1 MGTARGDLAQVA
13 QLRER
18 IAAMQQRRA
27 APATLPA
34 PGPLAGLFPEGG
46 PRIGAAYTL
55 GGGELSLM
63 LSLLGAA
70 SAAGDWCCIV
80 GIPELSVEAAA
91 GHGVDLGR
99 LVLVPDPGT
108 RWLQAASSACE
119 VFPLVA
125 VRPPRLPAPGEASRL
140 AGRLRDRSST
150 LLALGEWPG
159 AEAEISVRGEEWVG
173 IGRGQGLIAGRAA
186 TVSLR
191 GRRAPMPR
199 TARVL
204 LPGPTGAVEALVTSE
219 RSAADQNSERPPL
232 RLVGS

>member
-1 MGTARGDLAQVA
+1 MGTARGDLARVA
-13 QLRER
+13 ELRER
-18 IAAMQQRRA
+18 IASMQQRRA

-34 PGPLAGLFPEGG
+34 PGPLAGLFPDGG
-46 PRIGAAYTL
+46 PRVGAAYAL

-63 LSLLGAA
+63 LALLGAA
-70 SAAGDWCCIV
+70 STAGEWCCVV
-80 GIPELSVEAAA
+80 GVPELSVEAAA

-99 LVLVPDPGT
+99 LVLIPEPGS

-125 VRPPRLPAPGEASRL
+125 VRPPRSPAPAEASRL
-140 AGRLRDRSST
+140 DARLRDRSST
-150 LLALGEWPG
+150 LLALGGWPG
-159 AEAEISVRGEEWVG
+159 SEAEIEVSGEEWVG
-173 IGRGQGLIAGRAA
+173 IGRGHGLISGRAA

-199 TARVL
+199 TSRVL
-204 LPGPTGAVEALVTSE
+204 LPGPTGAVESLTAE
-219 RSAADQNSERPPL
+219 QPAARHSERPSL